1 MSRTPSAKGVS
12 ITWILMGGIG
22 GIVAVAL
29 GATVW
34 LGVSTAADS
43 TTTLVRE
50 RAVGVIDSITDEV
63 LRHMRPA
70 AANSAFTA
78 RYYASL
84 DRMPN
89 GQDAAHLATAMT
101 LQPQLRF
108 SGFFS
113 TDGNALFYQ
122 RDGSHVART
131 WRDDPEIVR
140 IMDRMR
146 DWNGIFWRGPVYS
159 IPLKQTVIPAI
170 HPVRRDGV
178 YRGVAGTAVSIQAL
192 SRFVETLKVPG
203 GHAFILR
210 GRDHVIAH
218 PLLIDGFL
226 DGFISEK
233 SPLLST
239 MQSNDRVLQ
248 AFHRGAG
255 EDLFIL
261 QDSDLDIKGRVFTI
275 DGEEYVLLYRELTEF
290 GQKPW
295 LIGAYLKVSES
306 GTQDVWDRLL
316 LSIWVS
322 LGLMVVTLAVLILIA
337 RRIRRPIL
345 DLSIASNA
353 VREFEFSD
361 VPRLGNSVV
370 RELNE
375 AGEAFQRMIEGLR
388 HFETYVPKS
397 LVLRIMRAE
406 DARAARSEERQITLM
421 FTDIAGFTSMAERM
435 SASETADLL
444 NRHFTLMNRCVE
456 AEAGTVDKYIGDSM
470 MAFWG
475 APDDQPDHAIRGC
488 RAILAIAEAV
498 RLDNT
503 ERVAAGLSPFRIR
516 IGLHTGPAI
525 AGNIGAPGR
534 LNYTV
539 VGDTVNVANRLE
551 QLGKDIAPD
560 DEVVL
565 LVSGDVVELTGNGF
579 AFEEIGAFDIRGR
592 ESRLDVFRLRG
603 EDESEST

>member
-1 MSRTPSAKGVS
+1 
-12 ITWILMGGIG
+12 MGGIG

-34 LGVSTAADS
+34 LGISTAAQNA
-43 TTTLVRE
+43 TLLVRE

-84 DRMPN
+84 DHMPN
-89 GQDAAHLATAMT
+89 GQDAAHLATAMA
-101 LQPQLRF
+101 LHPQLRY

-113 TDGNALFYQ
+113 VDGNALFYQ

-140 IMDRMR
+140 IVDRMR
-146 DWNGIFWRGPVYS
+146 DRSGIFWRGPVYS

-178 YRGVAGTAVSIQAL
+178 YHGVAGTAVSIQAL
-192 SRFVETLKVPG
+192 SSFVQTLEVPG

-218 PLLIDGFL
+218 PLLIEGFL

-239 MQSNDRVLQ
+239 MQTNDRALQ
-248 AFHRGAG
+248 AFHRGEG

-261 QDSDLDIKGRVFTI
+261 RNSDLDIKGRAFTI
-275 DGEEYVLLYRELTEF
+275 EGEEYILLYRELTEF
-290 GQKPW
+290 GEKPW
-295 LIGAYLKVSES
+295 LIGAYLKLSES

-322 LGLMVVTLAVLILIA
+322 LGLMAVTLLALILIA

-361 VPRLGNSVV
+361 VPRLGNSMV

-375 AGEAFQRMIEGLR
+375 AGEAFARMIEGLR

-406 DARAARSEERQITLM
+406 DDRAARSEERQITLM

-435 SASETADLL
+435 SASEIANLL

-475 APDDQPDHAIRGC
+475 APDDQPDHAARGC
-488 RAILAIAEAV
+488 RAILAIAQAV

-516 IGLHTGPAI
+516 IGLHTGSVI
-525 AGNIGAPGR
+525 VGNIGAPGR
-534 LNYTV
+534 VNYTV
-539 VGDTVNVANRLE
+539 VGDNVNVANRLE
-551 QLGKDIAPD
+551 QLGKEIDPD
-560 DEVVL
+560 ADVVL
-565 LVSGDVVELTGNGF
+565 LVSEETAKAAGGGF
-579 AFEEIGAFDIRGR
+579 AFEAIGAFDIRGR
-592 ESRLDVFRLRG
+592 EARLEVLQLG
-603 EDESEST
+603 EPNN